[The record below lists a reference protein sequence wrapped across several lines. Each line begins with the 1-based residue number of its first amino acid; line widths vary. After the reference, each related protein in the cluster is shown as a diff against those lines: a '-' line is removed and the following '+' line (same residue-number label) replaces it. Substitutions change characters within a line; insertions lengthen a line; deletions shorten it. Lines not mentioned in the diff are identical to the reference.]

1 MTITSL
7 IGTSPLGPNHRVN
20 KTQNVLML
28 GSSNVFGPH
37 ILKDTNLMGHENQGT
52 THYKGKNLETPYTF
66 KNVNNG
72 VG

>member
-1 MTITSL
+1 
-7 IGTSPLGPNHRVN
+7 
-20 KTQNVLML
+20 ML
-28 GSSNVFGPH
+28 GSSNVIGPH